1 MPINRTLVLFLSWS
15 MLCVGCLP
23 APVTRTEM
31 RAALDQ
37 SKLKAAKKRGD
48 TDLHIAAAK
57 GDSTS
62 VMALIGDGAALN
74 AVNDNGHTPLML
86 AIRQEQTDIAKVL
99 IARGAK
105 LDLADENGDTAL
117 HHAIRAG
124 QLDVARVILD
134 KGVPPNGS
142 NKTKDTPLILATKF
156 DYPEIALLLIGK
168 GAQVAVTDDHG
179 LAPLHYA
186 ASWSA
191 NLRRVR
197 VVQELLARGVSPDM
211 KSPKGQTALMTAAYL
226 GDLQMVNLLLEK
238 GAKVNERDDQG
249 QTSLHFAA
257 QNGHAKVV
265 MVLLG
270 GRADGNAATTAGR
283 TAALLAA
290 QNDHGDALKDLVQ
303 AGARFVPLAETEED
317 IYASALVAQAIAEEA
332 VKQKDLPRAREH
344 QKLAS
349 EWFEKAAV
357 AYEDSANSADNKILA
372 KKILRGVVIVLV
384 VATTATLLAMA
395 QHEQTNFQA
404 KQMAQMQALRDA
416 NASGTGTQGYFSQ
429 VRQYENAYT
438 EGYFSQVRQ
447 YENVYRNIPQGGTPR
462 DEFHPT
468 LHSQPFAMDEK
479 PDLKK
484 LRDLYRKVAEQGRQA
499 AKQSVMRTKCLEL
512 LTQEVERTTCLAS
525 LPMTSDPSIKGSGN
539 EAPVR

>member
-1 MPINRTLVLFLSWS
+1 MD
-15 MLCVGCLP
+15 
-23 APVTRTEM
+23 M

-37 SKLKAAKKRGD
+37 SKVKAAKKRGD

-57 GDSTS
+57 GDSTA
-62 VMALIGDGAALN
+62 VMTLIGEGAALN

-86 AIRQEQTDIAKVL
+86 AIRQEQTDTAKVL
-99 IARGAK
+99 VARGAK
-105 LDLADENGDTAL
+105 ADLADEKGDTAL

-124 QLDVARVILD
+124 QLDVVRAILD
-134 KGVPPNGS
+134 KGIPPNGS

-186 ASWSA
+186 ANWSA
-191 NLRRVR
+191 NWRRVG
-197 VVQELLARGVSPDM
+197 VVQELLARGVPPDV
-211 KSPKGQTALMTAAYL
+211 KAPKGQTALMTAAYL
-226 GDLQMVNLLLEK
+226 GDLQIVNLLLEK

-249 QTSLHFAA
+249 QTSLHLAA

-290 QNDHGDALKDLVQ
+290 QNDHGDVLKDLVR

-349 EWFEKAAV
+349 GWFEKAAV

-372 KKILRGVVIVLV
+372 KKILRGVGVVLV
-384 VATTATLLAMA
+384 VATAILVGMA
-395 QHEQTNFQA
+395 QQEQANFQA
-404 KQMAQMQALRDA
+404 KQMAQMQALHDA
-416 NASGTGTQGYFSQ
+416 NASGTGTQGYFSL
-429 VRQYENAYT
+429 VRQYENA
-438 EGYFSQVRQ
+438 
-447 YENVYRNIPQGGTPR
+447 YRNIPQGGTPR
-462 DEFHPT
+462 YEFQPT
-468 LHSQPFAMDEK
+468 LHTQPFAVDEK
-479 PDLKK
+479 PDLEK

-499 AKQSVMRTKCLEL
+499 AKQSAMRMKCLEPP
-512 LTQEVERTTCLAS
+512 TQEVERTTCLTS
-525 LPMTSDPSIKGSGN
+525 LSTTSDPPIKGGGD